1 MNTAAASPAQV
12 NIGDAFGY
20 VFRSP
25 NWFGK
30 LAIGAL
36 CVLFFWL
43 LLIPLF
49 ILNGY
54 FVETAR
60 GISRGARELPPWTE
74 IGKKLREGFVLF
86 VVLFIWGLPG
96 SILSGGGS
104 FSCQANNVCS
114 YHPGSLAGLGGLYSL
129 SSAS

>member
-49 ILNGY
+49 ILNGQGRPRAAA
-54 FVETAR
+54 VDGDR
-60 GISRGARELPPWTE
+60 
-74 IGKKLREGFVLF
+74 
-86 VVLFIWGLPG
+86 
-96 SILSGGGS
+96 
-104 FSCQANNVCS
+104 
-114 YHPGSLAGLGGLYSL
+114 
-129 SSAS
+129 